1 MFKRFRAFTYRPA
14 SYLGGML
21 VIVFLI
27 AFYAFALGAV
37 FSLPFARS
45 WTALLSDQYL
55 QHVIIFSFWQAFLSA
70 VLAVLF
76 GVIVAR
82 AFFYQPFVGKKLILK
97 LFSLTFVL
105 PALVVIFGLLGVYGA
120 SGWLA
125 MLSQFFAW
133 DWTPNIYGLTGILL
147 AHLFFNVPL
156 ACRLFL
162 QGLQAIPVQQ
172 RQLAAQLNLR
182 GWHFIRL
189 IEWPYLR
196 QQLLPAFTLI
206 FMLCFTSFAIVLT
219 LGGGPKYTTL
229 EVAIYQAILFE
240 FDVPKA
246 GLFALLQF
254 VFCFLLF
261 TLSSFFSPAPAT
273 TLHSQPTWFAPQSYW
288 VKLWQR
294 MIIVCATVFI
304 LLPLLNTLVSALLSP
319 QFFTLWLQPQLWKAL
334 GYSLTI
340 APTSALLAL
349 VLSFTVLLLARELHW
364 RHYRSL
370 SHVILNIGA
379 TILAIPTLV
388 LAIGLFILLREIDF
402 SPYHLFG
409 VVVCCNALA
418 AMPFVLRI
426 LALPMHNNMIYY
438 EKLCQSL
445 NLRGWQRFRLI
456 EWHKLRAPMKYA
468 FALACALSL
477 GDFTAIALFG
487 QADFTS
493 LPHLLYQQ
501 LGHYRSQEAAVTA
514 FILLVFCLSVFMI
527 IERHQEPRDD

>member
-1 MFKRFRAFTYRPA
+1 MINRFRPFTYRPA
-14 SYLGGML
+14 SYFGGML

-27 AFYAFALGAV
+27 TFYTLALRAI
-37 FSLPFARS
+37 FLLPFEFS
-45 WTALLSDQYL
+45 WTALWRDDYL
-55 QHVIIFSFWQAFLSA
+55 HHVVCFSLWQAFLSA
-70 VLAVLF
+70 LLSVIF
-76 GVIVAR
+76 GALVAR
-82 AFFYQPFVGKKLILK
+82 AFFYQQFIGKTLILK

-105 PALVVIFGLLGVYGA
+105 PALVAIFGLLGVYGA

-125 MLSQFFAW
+125 QLSQFFAW
-133 DWTPNIYGLTGILL
+133 TWTPHIYGLSGILL
-147 AHLFFNVPL
+147 AHLFFNIPL

-172 RQLAAQLNLR
+172 HQLAAQLNLR

-196 QQLLPAFTLI
+196 QQLLPAFSLI
-206 FMLCFTSFAIVLT
+206 FMLCFTSFTIVLT

-240 FDVPKA
+240 FDLAKA
-246 GLFALLQF
+246 GLLALLQF
-254 VFCFLLF
+254 VFCFILF
-261 TLSSFFSPAPAT
+261 TLSSLFSAAPAT
-273 TLHSQPTWFAPQSYW
+273 TLHSCHHWFAAQTRA
-288 VKLWQR
+288 VKFMQA
-294 MIIVCATVFI
+294 MIILCATLFI
-304 LLPLLNTLVSALLSP
+304 LLPLVNTLISALLSP
-319 QFFTLWLQPQLWKAL
+319 HFFTLWLQPQLWKAL

-340 APTSALLAL
+340 APTSAFLAVLLSIAL
-349 VLSFTVLLLARELHW
+349 LLLARQLHW
-364 RHYRSL
+364 QHYRAL
-370 SHVILNIGA
+370 SQLILNIGA

-402 SPYHLFG
+402 STLHLFA

-445 NLRGWQRFRLI
+445 DLRGWQRFSLI
-456 EWHKLRAPMKYA
+456 EWHNLRAPMKYA

-514 FILLVFCLSVFMI
+514 LILLVFCLSVFMF
-527 IERHQEPRDD
+527 IERHQEQRDD